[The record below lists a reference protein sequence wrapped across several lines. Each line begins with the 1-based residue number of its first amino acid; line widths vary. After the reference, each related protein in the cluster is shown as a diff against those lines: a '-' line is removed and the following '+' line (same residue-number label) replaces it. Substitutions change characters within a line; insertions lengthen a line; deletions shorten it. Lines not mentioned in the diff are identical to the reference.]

1 MKATL
6 RLLASAALLLS
17 QVSRAQAQ
25 EAEQPVKPTLEKLA
39 TDGASAGAM
48 SPLLMSASLG
58 DQRALVMGAGGYDSS
73 RRGAIMDSAVDA
85 RVWGPIAL
93 RLGVT
98 YSEATKRMRPSAGAR
113 AQLLQQRVQGVDASI
128 TSVFKTEGFDEL
140 EGEIETTFAIGR
152 RFEHFYLLGNI
163 AYGQD
168 PEGNERDGEL
178 RTGLFY
184 QRGHGVVGLEV
195 RARAAIGPQRVP
207 NAAVEPKFDAVGG
220 PIAMYSVSSFAFF
233 AEAGPAV
240 VQLPGSD
247 LRWGVASLGGVG
259 SVF

>member
-1 MKATL
+1 MKATP

-25 EAEQPVKPTLEKLA
+25 EAEKPAKA
-39 TDGASAGAM
+39 TSETAATEAASTGAM
-48 SPLLMSASLG
+48 SPLLTSASLG
-58 DQRALVMGAGGYDSS
+58 DQRAVVMGNGGYDSARS
-73 RRGAIMDSAVDA
+73 GAIMDSAVDV
-85 RVWGPIAL
+85 RVWGPLAL

-98 YSEATKRMRPSAGAR
+98 YSDATKRMRPSVGAR
-113 AQLLQQRVQGVDASI
+113 AQLLQQRVQGVDASL

-140 EGEIETTFAIGR
+140 EGEIETTLAIGR
-152 RFEHFYLLGNI
+152 RFEHFYLLGNVT
-163 AYGQD
+163 YGQD

-178 RTGLFY
+178 RTGLFH
-184 QRGHGVVGLEV
+184 QHGHAVVGLEV

-233 AEAGPAV
+233 AEAGPTT